1 MNTVTETNDSSWNL
15 IIKPK
20 GKLLDFN
27 FKDLWEYRDLLA
39 LLVRRDIVTVYKQTL
54 LGFFWFIIPPV
65 LNALTYVIIFGV
77 FAKVPTGS
85 NNLILFYLS
94 GVISWGYFADC
105 INRTSSTFRAN
116 ASIFGKV
123 YFPRLIVPMASVI
136 SALVKFLVQ
145 FAFLLVVMGYFWI
158 IGDAP
163 AVQFHLIWALPIVLL
178 LMALSGMA
186 IGLII
191 SSLTTKYRDLSNIV
205 PFAVQFLMYA
215 TPVIYPYTFFP
226 ENLRWIFDWNPLSP
240 MIEIFRHLLMG
251 SDRFNLLQLGGS
263 ALFTAVLMLIGLILF
278 NRTERNF
285 MDTV

>member
-1 MNTVTETNDSSWNL
+1 MTDANDTSWNL
-15 IIKPK
+15 ILKPK
-20 GKLLDFN
+20 GKLIDFN
-27 FKDLWEYRDLLA
+27 FKDLWEYRDLLI
-39 LLVRRDIVTVYKQTL
+39 LLVRRDIVTVYKQTR
-54 LGFFWFIIPPV
+54 LGVFWFIIPPV
-65 LNALTYVIIFGV
+65 LNALTYVIIFGL

-85 NNLILFYLS
+85 DNLILFYLS
-94 GVISWGYFADC
+94 GVIAWGYFADC

-123 YFPRLIVPMASVI
+123 YFPRLIVPMASVL
-136 SALVKFLVQ
+136 SALMKFIVQ
-145 FAFLLVVMGYFWI
+145 FAFLLVVMAYFGFTGFAPNVQWQI
-158 IGDAP
+158 IW
-163 AVQFHLIWALPIVLL
+163 VLPFILL

-215 TPVIYPYTFFP
+215 TPVISPYTFFP

-251 SDRFNLLQLGGS
+251 TDRLNLLQLGGS
-263 ALFTAVLMLIGLILF
+263 ALFTVVLLLIGLVMF
-278 NRTERNF
+278 NKTERNF